1 MQVILLIGSIQAI
14 FFTVLV
20 LSKKGKS
27 ISDKILAV
35 WLLVFAAH
43 LAFVYYSFQS
53 GHVHYTTYGYLPSGA
68 IVIYYTLMYIYT
80 KSLISKE
87 NTFKTKWLLHLI
99 PTAVFYISV
108 IPYALLS
115 YEEKADLMMQL
126 TTDPYLSFVF
136 GIIILFSTI
145 YLVATLRLLKKHK
158 VTVRKMFSYDEGIN
172 LNWLRILAFLLILL
186 WVTISGLTAYIYYLE
201 ASSSIVLLE
210 DYMILDMQG
219 QIAFVVFVFF
229 LGFFGIKQQIIYS
242 APKTNDNSRVIN
254 EDNKKYLVETPS
266 KQGANLKYEKSG
278 LNENKASE
286 IYTNLKDLM
295 EEKSFFKNEELTLV
309 ELSKI
314 LDAHPNHLSQ
324 VINEME
330 GKNFYN
336 YINALR
342 IEEFI
347 KIASLPENKKYTMIS
362 LAYDCGFSTKS
373 TFNKHFKL
381 QTGKTPTGFFN
392 S

>member
-1 MQVILLIGSIQAI
+1 
-14 FFTVLV
+14 
-20 LSKKGKS
+20 
-27 ISDKILAV
+27 
-35 WLLVFAAH
+35 
-43 LAFVYYSFQS
+43 
-53 GHVHYTTYGYLPSGA
+53 
-68 IVIYYTLMYIYT
+68 
-80 KSLISKE
+80 
-87 NTFKTKWLLHLI
+87 
-99 PTAVFYISV
+99 
-108 IPYALLS
+108 
-115 YEEKADLMMQL
+115 
-126 TTDPYLSFVF
+126 
-136 GIIILFSTI
+136 
-145 YLVATLRLLKKHK
+145 
-158 VTVRKMFSYDEGIN
+158 
-172 LNWLRILAFLLILL
+172 
-186 WVTISGLTAYIYYLE
+186 
-201 ASSSIVLLE
+201 
-210 DYMILDMQG
+210 
-219 QIAFVVFVFF
+219 
-229 LGFFGIKQQIIYS
+229 
-242 APKTNDNSRVIN
+242 
-254 EDNKKYLVETPS
+254 
-266 KQGANLKYEKSG
+266 
-278 LNENKASE
+278 
-286 IYTNLKDLM
+286 M